1 MSLPEILFGLLVL
14 EMFAGFPLADVMVR
28 ITRRI
33 HRCRVARAPHRTAAD
48 RTPR

>member
-1 MSLPEILFGLLVL
+1 MAMSLPEILFGLFVL

-33 HRCRVARAPHRTAAD
+33 HRWRVARGSRHTAA
-48 RTPR
+48 